1 MSDQRIKTIRI
12 DRAEKNRMRKQLE
25 EIIHRY
31 QAITEQ
37 IETYKKETKAQ
48 EYLDY
53 WILLQSRNRDNIED
67 IGRFA
72 ARKCNR

>member
-1 MSDQRIKTIRI
+1 MSDKRIKITRI
-12 DRAEKNRMRKQLE
+12 DRVEKNSMRKQLDE
-25 EIIHRY
+25 TIRLY

-37 IETYKKETKAQ
+37 IETYKKETRAQ

-53 WILLQSRNRDNIED
+53 WILLQSRNREQIED